1 MARGAGALITR
12 GLAAAVDW
20 FLPAAVRPPRGDER
34 DRLRYRGYIRTS
46 LGIFLGMLV
55 ILAQEAVS
63 HGDLLRPEPLLW
75 GIYALLMLANLLLV
89 RTTGRAHAVN
99 LANNFLGLLM
109 MGALLHIS
117 GGIGSPYLPLFV
129 GGIAVTANFGG
140 NRAILAVMLSF
151 AAMVGAVYAAQL
163 QGAPWSA
170 PPPDG
175 HAHRFGLVM
184 TAAALV
190 LLGSLSA
197 QTARTRTRTLLRR
210 ARDQAEARRLAAE
223 VSHLQAE
230 QALADLRDAQ
240 AHLVLQEKM
249 ASLGS
254 LVAGVAHEVN
264 TPVGVA
270 LTAASQMAA
279 ETARIRSLVETGA
292 LKRSDLA
299 EYLEAAGEL
308 SRLVEANSA
317 RAARLIQSFKEV
329 AVDQASGERRT
340 FELGPYVEEVVS
352 NLGPQLKRLRVR
364 VAQDIPAGIVVDG
377 YPGPFAQVL
386 TNLVQ
391 NSLLHA
397 FEEGRAGTIT
407 VEARRLGEAQV
418 ELTYRDDGKG
428 IPAALRSRIFDPFF
442 TTRRGQGGSGLGLHL
457 LYNIVTGPMGGRVEV
472 GEAPGGG
479 ARFTLSFPLVAPQ
492 PRAENRPEGVA
503 AES

>member
-1 MARGAGALITR
+1 
-12 GLAAAVDW
+12 
-20 FLPAAVRPPRGDER
+20 
-34 DRLRYRGYIRTS
+34 
-46 LGIFLGMLV
+46 
-55 ILAQEAVS
+55 
-63 HGDLLRPEPLLW
+63 
-75 GIYALLMLANLLLV
+75 
-89 RTTGRAHAVN
+89 
-99 LANNFLGLLM
+99 
-109 MGALLHIS
+109 
-117 GGIGSPYLPLFV
+117 
-129 GGIAVTANFGG
+129 
-140 NRAILAVMLSF
+140 MLSF

-163 QGAPWSA
+163 QGAPWAA
-170 PPPDG
+170 PLPEG

-190 LLGSLSA
+190 LVGSLSA

-230 QALADLRDAQ
+230 EALADLRDAQ

-270 LTAASQMAA
+270 LTGASQLAA
-279 ETARIRSLVETGA
+279 ETARVRALIETGA

-299 EYLEAAGEL
+299 EFLETAGEL

-352 NLGPQLKRLRVR
+352 NLGPQLKRAKVR
-364 VAQDIPAGIVVDG
+364 VVHDIPGGITIDG

-418 ELTYRDDGKG
+418 ELTYRDDGRG

-442 TTRRGQGGSGLGLHL
+442 TTKRGQGGSGLGLHL

-472 GEAPGGG
+472 GDAAGGG
-479 ARFTLSFPLVAPQ
+479 ARFTLTFPLTAPQ
-492 PRAENRPEGVA
+492 PRADARPEAAA
-503 AES
+503 AEA